1 MPEPDDHGSN
11 AQAARGAIDVP
22 TRTETRSPS
31 PSPPHQRS
39 ERSAVSTRR
48 TTVSCTRR
56 TRPARQRH
64 VPYRATG
71 GASKSGGP
79 RDAQRR
85 RGAREVRPEAAQHA
99 NHLGTCEDD
108 EVPHRALQVQV
119 DGTRLGLPVQARLA
133 EALDELP
140 LTEELREPEAR
151 QALVPGARDR
161 QGRERRPDAG
171 QEAWIVTVSHAN
183 DFC

>member
-1 MPEPDDHGSN
+1 MVPLTCTDTNGDAITLAIATPPTFGTLGRVDQANDRVLYTPD
-11 AQAARGAIDVP
+11 P
-22 TRTETRSPS
+22 TRKGRDTFR
-31 PSPPHQRS
+31 
-39 ERSAVSTRR
+39 
-48 TTVSCTRR
+48 
-56 TRPARQRH
+56 
-64 VPYRATG
+64 YRATARG
-71 GASKSGGP
+71 LSKSGGP

-171 QEAWIVTVSHAN
+171 QEAGS
-183 DFC
+183 